1 MTEYRNNAM
10 FSFLSSLP
18 TQSFIPE
25 SLYDRII
32 APLVPHDNGIAK
44 YAQYSLRKVETTLL
58 QEFSRSEVVIA
69 HPNHLNQFIGSDTE
83 IVGINVMDPLGQ
95 GPVPALF
102 HIFSESIPYT
112 QKKFEQLIEKLPNG
126 TYKVVLGGSGAWQF
140 KIQAQRER
148 YSIDHIILGE
158 FEKSGIE
165 LFTKIMDGTTIPILQ
180 GKPPD
185 INEIPTI
192 SRPSINGLVEIARGC
207 GRRCDF
213 CDPTMRRM
221 RSIPPEQIIK
231 EAKINAGSGKST
243 IWILS
248 DDIFLYQCDSKEFQP
263 NREALVEL
271 YLSLMAIDGIDNV
284 LASHGSMAA
293 VAADPKLIEE
303 LTSIIGGRHKGVLGL
318 QPGIETGSTRLLEKH
333 MPNKTL
339 PFALDEWHDV
349 VIDAIRILNKNHWV
363 PWCTLIL
370 GLPGEEKED
379 IKETI
384 MLVEALADTYCIIT
398 PLFYVPLGSSKQT
411 HRFGINNLTKT
422 HWELIY
428 KCWKHSSQDKN
439 QSLYLRAPNINSFT
453 KLAILF
459 TMKIGSQ
466 ALSKRIKR
474 EYHCD

>member
-1 MTEYRNNAM
+1 M

-18 TQSFIPE
+18 TESFIPE
-25 SLYDRII
+25 FLYDRII

-58 QEFSRSEVVIA
+58 REFSRSEVVIA
-69 HPNHLNQFIGSDTE
+69 HPYHLHRFIGSDTE
-83 IVGINVMDPLGQ
+83 IVGINAMDPLGQ

-102 HIFSESIPYT
+102 HIFSDSIPYT
-112 QKKFEQLIEKLPNG
+112 QKKFEQLIKKLPSG
-126 TYKVVLGGSGAWQF
+126 THKIVLGGCGAWQF
-140 KIQAQRER
+140 KSQVQRKQ
-148 YSIDHIILGE
+148 YGIDHVLLGE
-158 FEKSGIE
+158 FEKSGIG
-165 LFTKIMDGTTIPILQ
+165 LFTKIMDGTAAPILR
-180 GKPPD
+180 GKPPHVG
-185 INEIPTI
+185 EIPTI
-192 SRPSINGLVEIARGC
+192 SRPSINGLIEIARGC

-221 RSIPPEQIIK
+221 RNIPQEQII
-231 EAKINAGSGKST
+231 EEVKINAVSGKST
-243 IWILS
+243 VWILS
-248 DDIFLYQCDSKEFQP
+248 EDIFLYQCESKEFQP

-271 YLSLMAIDGIDNV
+271 YRSLMAIDGIDNV

-293 VAADPKLIEE
+293 VAADPKIIEE
-303 LTSIIGGRHKGVLGL
+303 ITSIVWGRHKGMIGL

-339 PFALDEWHDV
+339 PFAPDEWHDV
-349 VIDAIRILNKNHWV
+349 VMDAIRILNKNHWV

-384 MLVEALADTYCIIT
+384 ALVEALAATYCIIT
-398 PLFYVPLGSSKQT
+398 PLFFVPLGSSKQT
-411 HRFGINNLTKT
+411 HRFEIKNLTKT

-428 KCWKHSSQDKN
+428 KCWKHSSQVKN
-439 QSLYLRAPNINSFT
+439 QSLYLHAPNINPFT

-459 TMKIGSQ
+459 TMKIGSH

-474 EYHCD
+474 EYQCD